1 LENEI
6 LEILE
11 EMCEDNVVK
20 TNLDVDLFETGLLDS
35 LLFAELLVALEE
47 RVDVII
53 SPSEIEREDINTP
66 NKIISLVKSR
76 S

>member
-1 LENEI
+1 MENEI